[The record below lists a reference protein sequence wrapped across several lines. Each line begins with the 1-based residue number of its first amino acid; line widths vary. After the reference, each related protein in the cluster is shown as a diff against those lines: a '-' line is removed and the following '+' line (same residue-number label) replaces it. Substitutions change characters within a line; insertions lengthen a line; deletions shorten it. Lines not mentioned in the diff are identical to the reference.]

1 MLAVQFCTPPRGG
14 GEPQQLAKSARSDS
28 PHVAA
33 ALTEASYRPGGRAYA
48 GQRSMTGVPIILCL
62 WFDNMCHVRRP
73 AIQQRRRPDA
83 YTQAGWEAAGSFRRI
98 AANFGPSPFHDASHK
113 YAVSREPEQGTV
125 KLGRSDGA
133 ERVGE
138 VACGGSTPTRRYS
151 PPASDNVRS
160 ERMWGSRVHAQNLNR
175 TSN

>member
-1 MLAVQFCTPPRGG
+1 V
-14 GEPQQLAKSARSDS
+14 SRSDLRRAQGQAVHTWPLRS
-28 PHVAA
+28 RRLAIVV
-33 ALTEASYRPGGRAYA
+33 TRPGGRAYA

-160 ERMWGSRVHAQNLNR
+160 ERMWGSRCTHR
-175 TSN
+175 TSIEPRIK